1 MKGMF
6 ITLGLI
12 AFCSLSGVACFSGGK
27 HLSFGETGVI
37 KTKDPVFGTRDRES
51 YERYTKALQT
61 ADKVEQVQLLVRGD
75 LVKLVPGTKLKVIGT
90 YDYMGTHAYKA
101 EMIETPGQG
110 GDLGRDVRHVRYDE
124 GGDDGGHYGGDE
136 RFDSSFTVSFFVNAY
151 YVDAVK

>member
-6 ITLGLI
+6 IAFGLV

-75 LVKLVPGTKLKVIGT
+75 LVKLVPGTKLKVVGT

-101 EMIETPGQG
+101 EMIESFGESPGQG
-110 GDLGRDVRHVRYDE
+110 HPEGHDEGHDE
-124 GGDDGGHYGGDE
+124 GGDDGGDD
-136 RFDSSFTVSFFVNAY
+136 RFESSFKMSFFVNAY

>member
-1 MKGMF
+1 MKRMF
-6 ITLGLI
+6 IALGLI

-101 EMIETPGQG
+101 EMIETLGQG
-110 GDLGRDVRHVRYDE
+110 GDVGRDVRHVRYDE
-124 GGDDGGHYGGDE
+124 SGDEGGDDG
-136 RFDSSFTVSFFVNAY
+136 FDSSFKMSFFVNAY

>member
-27 HLSFGETGVI
+27 HLSLGETGVI

-75 LVKLVPGTKLKVIGT
+75 LVKLVPGTKFKVLGS
-90 YDYMGTHAYKA
+90 YEYMGTHAYKA
-101 EMIETPGQG
+101 EMTES
-110 GDLGRDVRHVRYDE
+110 LVEGRGEDRGEGRGEDRDE
-124 GGDDGGHYGGDE
+124 D
-136 RFDSSFTVSFFVNAY
+136 FDSTFRMSFFVNAF
-151 YVDAVK
+151 YVEAVK

>member
-1 MKGMF
+1 MF
-6 ITLGLI
+6 ISFGLI

-37 KTKDPVFGTRDRES
+37 KTKEPVFGTRDRES

-101 EMIETPGQG
+101 EMTESFSESPGQG
-110 GDLGRDVRHVRYDE
+110 NPEGHDE
-124 GGDDGGHYGGDE
+124 EHDGGGGD
-136 RFDSSFTVSFFVNAY
+136 RFYSSFKMSFFVNAY
-151 YVDAVK
+151 YVDAVR

>member
-6 ITLGLI
+6 ITIGLI
-12 AFCSLSGVACFSGGK
+12 AFCSLSGVACFSGRK
-27 HLSFGETGVI
+27 HLSLGETGVI

-101 EMIETPGQG
+101 EMTESIGESLGQA
-110 GDLGRDVRHVRYDE
+110 RDVRYDE
-124 GGDDGGHYGGDE
+124 GDDDGGDE
-136 RFDSSFTVSFFVNAY
+136 RFDSTFKMSFFVNAY

>member
-6 ITLGLI
+6 IAFGLI

-75 LVKLVPGTKLKVIGT
+75 LVKLVPGTKLKVLGT

-101 EMIETPGQG
+101 EMTES
-110 GDLGRDVRHVRYDE
+110 LSEAR
-124 GGDDGGHYGGDE
+124 DDGPDE
-136 RFDSSFTVSFFVNAY
+136 RSDLIFKMSFFVNAY

>member
-6 ITLGLI
+6 IAFGLI

-101 EMIETPGQG
+101 EMTETFGESLRQA
-110 GDLGRDVRHVRYDE
+110 RDVGHDE
-124 GGDDGGHYGGDE
+124 GGDDGGDD
-136 RFDSSFTVSFFVNAY
+136 RFDSSFKMSFFVNAY